1 MMGRFFLATASLILM
16 LLTWTEFC
24 RAQDTAEVFAAGQAA
39 LAAGNLDTAEADF
52 RRVLQDQP
60 NSLPARANLGVVYMR
75 RKNWTRAL
83 QEFQLAER
91 QAPGNPGLDLNIGL
105 VYFHQGEYAK
115 AIEPFRLLVASQPD
129 SVQGHYL
136 IGLSYLATE
145 QYGLAAEELK
155 PLWDRENQKLP
166 YLYALALSA
175 SKAHDSAWE
184 RKALDRLFEAGNGSA
199 EYHLF
204 MGRAWLMRQRD
215 SEAGEELRRAAQMDP
230 KLPFVHYSLGVLASR
245 QGDYAQAKKEFLED
259 EAIEPDLLFDYEE
272 IAAVYLKLGQ
282 TREAEQAFLHAIQLD
297 RRAAVAY
304 LGLAK
309 IDNASGRYAQALA
322 NLNEAEKLNDKS
334 ASVHYLRAQALSHLQ
349 RQDEA
354 KAEFEASARLRKSVR
369 DRLEEQ
375 VSGRPALDAQIGLSQ

>member
-1 MMGRFFLATASLILM
+1 MMGRFFLRRASLILI
-16 LLTWTEFC
+16 LFTWREFC
-24 RAQDTAEVFAAGQAA
+24 WAQDPAEVFAAGQAA
-39 LAAGNLDTAEADF
+39 LAAGDLATAEADF
-52 RRVLQDQP
+52 RRVLKDEP

-83 QEFQLAER
+83 EEFQRAER
-91 QAPGNPGLDLNIGL
+91 EAPGNLGLELNIGL
-105 VYFHQGEYAK
+105 VYFHRGEYAR
-115 AIEPFRLLVASQPD
+115 AIEPFRSLVVSQPD

-136 IGLSYLATE
+136 LGLCYLATE
-145 QYGLAAEELK
+145 QYRQAAEELK
-155 PLWDRENQKLP
+155 PLWETEKQKLP

-184 RKALDRLFEAGNGSA
+184 KRALDRLFEAGNGSA

-204 MGRAWLMRQRD
+204 VGRAWLMRQRD
-215 SEAGEELRRAAQMDP
+215 TEAGEELRKAAQINP
-230 KLPFVHYSLGVLASR
+230 KLPFVHYTLGVLASR
-245 QGDYAQAKKEFLED
+245 QGDYALAKKEFLED

-272 IAAVYLKLGQ
+272 LAVIYLKLGH
-282 TREAEQAFLHAIQLD
+282 RHEAEQAFFHAVQLD
-297 RRAAVAY
+297 PRAAAAY

-322 NLNEAEKLNDKS
+322 NLNQAEKVNSQS
-334 ASVHYLRAQALSHLQ
+334 ASVHYLKAQALSHLH

-375 VSGRPALDAQIGLSQ
+375 VSGHPALDAQIGFPQ